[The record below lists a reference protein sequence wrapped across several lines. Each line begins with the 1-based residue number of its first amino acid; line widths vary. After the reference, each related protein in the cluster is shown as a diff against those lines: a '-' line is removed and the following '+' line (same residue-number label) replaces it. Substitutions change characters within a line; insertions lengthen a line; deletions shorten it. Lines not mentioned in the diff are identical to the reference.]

1 MKHLTPFFRVMSQRQ
16 DLALVLV
23 LVLTIGMLIMPL
35 PAAFADVLIGCNL
48 SLSVLL
54 LMVAVYLRSPLDLT
68 ALPGMILVSTV
79 FRLALE
85 VTVTRLILTTA
96 DAGAIVETFGEFV
109 IGGNIVVGLVVF
121 AIVTTVQFIVVTK
134 GTERV
139 AEVGARFTLD
149 AMPGKQMS
157 IDSDLRSGD
166 IDAIE
171 ARRRRTELASE
182 SALHGAM
189 DGALKFVKGDAIAGL
204 IIIVVNLVGG
214 IGIGVAQH
222 GMAIGQ
228 AMQTYTL
235 LTVGDALISQ
245 IPALLLS
252 ITAAVVVTRVGGH
265 GMDLGRDMATQL
277 TANSS
282 ALRVASV
289 VLLAMGLIPGFP
301 KPVFLILAAIF
312 FCGSRPDWKGL
323 TNRVFRRSAEPHP
336 GAQDDVFSAA
346 SPAGQAST
354 TLQENFTPLMAIT
367 LSQKLNATL
376 DQGRLTR
383 LLARVSMEIG
393 NDLGFQF
400 PPPTLR
406 QRDGSGE
413 LQFSIDLEDVPIEE
427 HELRRDFLLLHD
439 DPVHLDLA
447 GIEGEEGVA
456 LLTNDPS
463 LWVPSVSEGRLRA
476 AGIGF
481 YDHAGIIAFRFR
493 AALRRHAGR
502 FLGLQETRQIVQ
514 RVEAQYADLTR
525 EATKLVPVQR
535 LAEVLR
541 RLVEED
547 VSLRNMRLILET
559 LVEWGETENKVP
571 MLAEHVRNALSRQ
584 ICHRYATNHRAIP
597 AIVLS
602 QATDQLLRQSVRET
616 PAGSFLALEVD
627 ASQKLLEAV
636 RERLANAPGKS
647 GAEAE
652 TTKPIIV
659 CSVDTRRF
667 VRGFLIRNGFDNP
680 VLSYQ
685 DLADEFPV
693 HPIASI
699 GTDVFGAD
707 AVIARQQ

>member
-1 MKHLTPFFRVMSQRQ
+1 MKHLMHFFRVMSQRQ

-171 ARRRRTELASE
+171 ARRRRAELASE

-289 VLLAMGLIPGFP
+289 VLLAMGLIQAFP
-301 KPVFLILAAIF
+301 NPSSSF
-312 FCGSRPDWKGL
+312 W
-323 TNRVFRRSAEPHP
+323 
-336 GAQDDVFSAA
+336 
-346 SPAGQAST
+346 
-354 TLQENFTPLMAIT
+354 
-367 LSQKLNATL
+367 
-376 DQGRLTR
+376 
-383 LLARVSMEIG
+383 
-393 NDLGFQF
+393 
-400 PPPTLR
+400 
-406 QRDGSGE
+406 
-413 LQFSIDLEDVPIEE
+413 LQFSS
-427 HELRRDFLLLHD
+427 
-439 DPVHLDLA
+439 
-447 GIEGEEGVA
+447 VA
-456 LLTNDPS
+456 
-463 LWVPSVSEGRLRA
+463 
-476 AGIGF
+476 
-481 YDHAGIIAFRFR
+481 
-493 AALRRHAGR
+493 AAL
-502 FLGLQETRQIVQ
+502 T
-514 RVEAQYADLTR
+514 
-525 EATKLVPVQR
+525 
-535 LAEVLR
+535 
-541 RLVEED
+541 
-547 VSLRNMRLILET
+547 
-559 LVEWGETENKVP
+559 
-571 MLAEHVRNALSRQ
+571 
-584 ICHRYATNHRAIP
+584 
-597 AIVLS
+597 
-602 QATDQLLRQSVRET
+602 
-616 PAGSFLALEVD
+616 
-627 ASQKLLEAV
+627 
-636 RERLANAPGKS
+636 GK
-647 GAEAE
+647 A
-652 TTKPIIV
+652 
-659 CSVDTRRF
+659 
-667 VRGFLIRNGFDNP
+667 
-680 VLSYQ
+680 
-685 DLADEFPV
+685 
-693 HPIASI
+693 
-699 GTDVFGAD
+699 
-707 AVIARQQ
+707 